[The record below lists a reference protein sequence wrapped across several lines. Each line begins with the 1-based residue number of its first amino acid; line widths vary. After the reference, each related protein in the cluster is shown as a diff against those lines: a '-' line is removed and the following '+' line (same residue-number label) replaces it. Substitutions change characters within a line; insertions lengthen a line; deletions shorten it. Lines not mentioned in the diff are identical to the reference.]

1 MFHLFQLA
9 VEMRLSLRPKMVYK
23 QTKAGLMRSSM
34 VSSGIETDCCIVMAS
49 CYEKSNNFYS
59 VVTFKFE
66 IEKSHKRNW
75 IKTCQFI

>member
-9 VEMRLSLRPKMVYK
+9 VEMRLSLRPKMFTSK
-23 QTKAGLMRSSM
+23 QTLGLRSSM
-34 VSSGIETDCCIVMAS
+34 VSSGIETVCFIVMAS
-49 CYEKSNNFYS
+49 VYEKSNNFYL

-66 IEKSHKRNW
+66 IEKNHKRNW